1 MRILFV
7 LAVVCSA
14 LHGVET
20 QAESVPTQSEQNVDF
35 GRLWLG
41 GSLGAL
47 VGGGGGALGI
57 YIVCINT
64 TNTGG
69 MLGRTGCLV
78 ASILLGYTTG
88 VPLGATVGV
97 SISGARQKM
106 RSNIWLAAFGATLG
120 GASALVLSQLLGN
133 LILNR
138 PGWEG
143 LQEIFVPFFLFI
155 GIPVSAGWGAA
166 WGYSIG
172 AKRIGTP

>member
-7 LAVVCSA
+7 LAVVFSA

-20 QAESVPTQSEQNVDF
+20 QAESVPAQSEQNVDF

-47 VGGGGGALGI
+47 VGGVGGAVGV
-57 YIVCINT
+57 YVVCINSHPR
-64 TNTGG
+64 GPWAD
-69 MLGRTGCLV
+69 LACLA
-78 ASILLGYTTG
+78 ASMLLGYTTG

-97 SISGARQKM
+97 SIAGARQKV
-106 RSNIWLAAFGATLG
+106 RGNLLLAALGATLG

-133 LILNR
+133 LVLNQ
-138 PGWEG
+138 PGGEG
-143 LQEIFVPFFLFI
+143 LQDMFVPFFLFV

-166 WGYSIG
+166 WGYSSG
-172 AKRIGTP
+172 AKRQSTP